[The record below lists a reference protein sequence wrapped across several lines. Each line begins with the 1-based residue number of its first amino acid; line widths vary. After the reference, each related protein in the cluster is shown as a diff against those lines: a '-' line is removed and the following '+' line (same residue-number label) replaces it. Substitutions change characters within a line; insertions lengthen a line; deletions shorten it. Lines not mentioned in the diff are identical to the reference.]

1 MDGAEP
7 AGGRW
12 NLDADNREP
21 PPRTAALGVPE
32 PPKIVED
39 EIDEQVR
46 ADLDRW
52 EREDGVTFL
61 GRDGPRLFPATRR
74 EALARLN
81 HFVEHRLPTFGRYED
96 AMLAGDPWM
105 AHSLLSAP
113 INLGLL
119 DPIEVI
125 HRAEDAHR
133 AGDAPLASV
142 EGFVRQILG
151 RRDFVWHLYWYF
163 EPGYRRANEL
173 GAAGRVPRW
182 FADLDAG
189 SDELQAVRGRWR
201 LHRPDERL
209 LRRLPVRPQG
219 AGGRQRL
226 PVHRRLLGLPAPQ
239 RAQAARQLPDA
250 SAVARAGPA
259 QGSRPAGRAGGG
271 PRQSCALGF

>member
-105 AHSLLSAP
+105 AHSLLPAP
-113 INLGLL
+113 INLSLL

-142 EGFVRQILG
+142 EGFRPADPRPARLRLAPLLVLRAGLPPRQRTG
-151 RRDFVWHLYWYF
+151 RRRPRTPMV
-163 EPGYRRANEL
+163 RRS
-173 GAAGRVPRW
+173 R
-182 FADLDAG
+182 
-189 SDELQAVRGRWR
+189 
-201 LHRPDERL
+201 
-209 LRRLPVRPQG
+209 RRLG
-219 AGGRQRL
+219 
-226 PVHRRLLGLPAPQ
+226 
-239 RAQAARQLPDA
+239 
-250 SAVARAGPA
+250 
-259 QGSRPAGRAGGG
+259 
-271 PRQSCALGF
+271 